1 MLKSEINALKKQLAK
16 ETSKIVSSSNSKRLN
31 DLAARFQDL
40 TIEAQFAQDAY
51 TVALTSIE
59 TTRIESSRKIK
70 QLVVIQ
76 NASEPQDPEYPK
88 KIYNILTIF
97 VLLSAIYG
105 IVKLIAMII
114 EEHKY

>member
-1 MLKSEINALKKQLAK
+1 M
-16 ETSKIVSSSNSKRLN
+16 
-31 DLAARFQDL
+31 

-76 NASEPQDPEYPK
+76 GANEPQSLTAPRK
-88 KIYNILTIF
+88 LYNIITIF
-97 VLLSAIYG
+97 LILSVLYG
-105 IVKLIAMII
+105 IIKLITMII
-114 EEHKY
+114 EEHRY

>member
-1 MLKSEINALKKQLAK
+1 
-16 ETSKIVSSSNSKRLN
+16 
-31 DLAARFQDL
+31 FQDL
-40 TIEAQFAQDAY
+40 TIEAQFAQYSY
-51 TVALTSIE
+51 TVALASIE

-88 KIYNILTIF
+88 KIYNIITIF